1 MFKRKLL
8 GLVITSI
15 VTVAFIIILF
25 SEGEMPVELFS
36 MIGAISLFV
45 LPGVLLYGLPV
56 SVLSDKL
63 TKSLNG
69 FKRVLLSLVI
79 HLFFGLSF
87 VFIIGIFIA
96 PENLFTSFNQFW
108 RDAYLFFAF
117 STLVSLL
124 YWSVDEVLR
133 LVLNKKTI

>member
-1 MFKRKLL
+1 
-8 GLVITSI
+8 
-15 VTVAFIIILF
+15 
-25 SEGEMPVELFS
+25 MPVELFS

-63 TKSLNG
+63 TKSLSG
-69 FKRVLLSLVI
+69 VKRVLLSLVI